1 VTEADRPDAGV
12 TGPERRL
19 VERVHANPLAAA
31 LAVVG
36 ARLVDASAYGLRIE
50 SPLALEAGAVVPLRL
65 VIHGQKSDME
75 ARVVSCA
82 LLTGTRRAF
91 AVGLELVRIESDA
104 RARLEQVLEGAGRM
118 RAIQAAR
125 ARADARILGSSSG
138 GSTPGAG
145 DAA

>member
-65 VIHGQKSDME
+65 VIHGQKSDVE

-91 AVGLELVRIESDA
+91 AVGSSSCASNRTRELASSRCS
-104 RARLEQVLEGAGRM
+104 RARGGCGPSR
-118 RAIQAAR
+118 R
-125 ARADARILGSSSG
+125 LGPAP
-138 GSTPGAG
+138 THEY
-145 DAA
+145 